1 MDVGHAVCA
10 WCSRSAALLCRICDG
25 GGCAARCDLWSAAV
39 PGSVGD
45 ILYDVA
51 IRALDEQEREVAGVS
66 RRTGTLT
73 ASTAVAATVL
83 GGAAFDGPHP
93 LGRAAWAATAFGIG
107 GAVVVCAASVH
118 LLRSHRLRFS
128 IDARQITGLHLQRDA
143 RADDLRADL
152 ALALARRVE
161 RNARSITA
169 MHGVFAIALGGF
181 VCELV
186 GLGLAAA
193 LA

>member
-1 MDVGHAVCA
+1 
-10 WCSRSAALLCRICDG
+10 
-25 GGCAARCDLWSAAV
+25 V

-93 LGRAAWAATAFGIG
+93 VGRLAWAATAFGIA
-107 GAVVVCAASVH
+107 GAVVVCVASVH

-128 IDARQITGLHLQRDA
+128 VDARRITRLHLQPDA
-143 RADDLRADL
+143 RADDLRTDL
-152 ALALARRVE
+152 ALALARTAQQ
-161 RNARSITA
+161 NARIITA
-169 MHGVFAIALGGF
+169 MHDVFGVALAGF
-181 VCELV
+181 VCEVV

>member
-1 MDVGHAVCA
+1 
-10 WCSRSAALLCRICDG
+10 
-25 GGCAARCDLWSAAV
+25 V

-93 LGRAAWAATAFGIG
+93 LGRVAWVATAFGIA

-128 IDARQITGLHLQRDA
+128 FDARQISRLHRDA
-143 RADDLRADL
+143 DDGRADDLRADV
-152 ALALARRVE
+152 ALALAVE
-161 RNARSITA
+161 ARRNAGIISV
-169 MHGVFAIALGGF
+169 MHDVFAIALAGF
-181 VCELV
+181 ACEVV